1 MLKITLIPPTF
12 WRNPWRILMEFVIE
26 LVLSKDLV
34 ESVKF
39 DGLNNLI
46 VIQEKHSDT
55 AIEIPMEFVSHIGV
69 PHSFE

>member
-1 MLKITLIPPTF
+1 
-12 WRNPWRILMEFVIE
+12 MEFVIE

-39 DGLNNLI
+39 DGINKVI

>member
-1 MLKITLIPPTF
+1 
-12 WRNPWRILMEFVIE
+12 MEFVIE

-39 DGLNNLI
+39 DGLNKVI

>member
-1 MLKITLIPPTF
+1 
-12 WRNPWRILMEFVIE
+12 MEFVIE

-46 VIQEKHSDT
+46 VIQEKHSGT
-55 AIEIPMEFVSHIGV
+55 AFEIPMEFVKYIGV
-69 PHSFE
+69 PDNFDQ

>member
-1 MLKITLIPPTF
+1 
-12 WRNPWRILMEFVIE
+12 MEFVIE

-39 DGLNNLI
+39 DGLNKVI

-55 AIEIPMEFVSHIGV
+55 TIEIPMEFVSHIGV

>member
-1 MLKITLIPPTF
+1 
-12 WRNPWRILMEFVIE
+12 MEFVIE

-55 AIEIPMEFVSHIGV
+55 AIEIPMEFVSYIGV